1 MESFLKQRDL
11 YVHMLQFSMSVQM
24 ANKSKNY
31 LFNEVMFPFKK
42 GALIN
47 QEKLVP
53 HLNSLTK
60 KKKTLRL
67 NHSLAATLLTNQ
79 EAR

>member
-1 MESFLKQRDL
+1 
-11 YVHMLQFSMSVQM
+11 
-24 ANKSKNY
+24 
-31 LFNEVMFPFKK
+31 MFPFKK

-79 EAR
+79 EARWYCP